1 MRVTSIGATCNIS
14 WAPGTFA
21 SSGVMTMTLGYSPV
35 GITAADG
42 ARIKT
47 AVWIQYGGP
56 ALLKPV
62 HLTFTSPT
70 GSTNPH
76 IYHIYSTV
84 GGTQTQAQ
92 TASRNGDKVSTE
104 ISHFSVYG
112 VGGDPAPPVAA
123 RAGRGGHRRDRAA
136 LEARASGDVGLTET
150 ASYVTAAFAVGA
162 CLAAADRRRHCDGGL
177 RPSIE
182 QAHRAGAASYT
193 DPNAPERCSCA
204 TRWANGGTV
213 AD

>member
-1 MRVTSIGATCNIS
+1 MSTSRWVRITALLAVGAFLASLIAPAVASALVGEPIPGAEVILQQQPGEDPIAYNNTDAGDHSIGATCNIS

-112 VGGDPAPPVAA
+112 VGGDPAPTSTPASSDWSLWLLALAGVAIGGIA
-123 RAGRGGHRRDRAA
+123 LRSRRAH
-136 LEARASGDVGLTET
+136 
-150 ASYVTAAFAVGA
+150 
-162 CLAAADRRRHCDGGL
+162 
-177 RPSIE
+177 P
-182 QAHRAGAASYT
+182 
-193 DPNAPERCSCA
+193 A
-204 TRWANGGTV
+204 TS
-213 AD
+213 D